1 MKKRS
6 DRRKHCALPM
16 QAGSVIHLCTKFEA
30 DCSIHSN
37 VIKGVPKLGHVTPAT
52 PTYWSFYGPYEGAG
66 AALP

>member
-1 MKKRS
+1 
-6 DRRKHCALPM
+6 M